1 MKVLLVGDGA
11 REHILA
17 EQLAR
22 SCELSVAM
30 EHRNPG
36 IENFSQKFFIC
47 DFSNIEAIG
56 GWAIR
61 EKIDLALVTSEAAQ
75 AKGLA
80 DALSDAGITP
90 VSPLGSAS
98 AVGENTTYAANLMVE
113 AGIAR
118 PAFAVCKTQ
127 ADVRKAMAAMPHLVM
142 KPAVR
147 VDWKGTRVGDM
158 DFRKKTDIMKEAKLL
173 IKRHGSVL
181 LEEWVEGESF
191 SVQALSDGKSV
202 ALMPPVHAERRA
214 LEKSVGRLTGG
225 MGSYSSGRLLPF
237 MRQSDMDYARN
248 CMEKLIRILRAKG
261 VDYRGPICGRFMVA
275 KQGTVMV
282 DVYATFGGMETLNN
296 LMLLRTQLV
305 EVLTSIAD
313 GSLAPASFL
322 EKATMVKYVVPE
334 GYPDKPKKSRISI
347 DERALWNNG
356 AKAYFDSV
364 DMKPKGIFTT
374 KGRTL
379 AICASGNSL
388 EEAEA
393 KAEAAASSIGGKV
406 WHRKDI
412 GSRDYVGRE
421 VKHVG
426 LLRSGA

>member
-22 SCELSVAM
+22 SCELYVAM
-30 EHRNPG
+30 GRRNPG
-36 IENFSQKFFIC
+36 IEKYSQKFFVC

-75 AKGLA
+75 ARGLA
-80 DALSDAGITP
+80 DALADAGIAP
-90 VSPLGSAS
+90 VSPLSAAS
-98 AVGENTTYAANLMVE
+98 AVGENTAYAANLMVE

-118 PAFAVCKTQ
+118 PEFSVCKTQ
-127 ADVRKAMAAMPHLVM
+127 GDVAKAVAAMQHLVM

-147 VDWKGTRVGDM
+147 VDWKGTRLGDM
-158 DFRKKTDIMKEAKLL
+158 DFRKKTDLIKEAKLL

-181 LEEWVEGESF
+181 LEEWVDGESF
-191 SVQALSDGKSV
+191 SVQALSDGKNI

-214 LEKSVGRLTGG
+214 LEEGGMLTGG
-225 MGSYSSGRLLPF
+225 MGSYSTGKLLPF
-237 MRQSDMDYARN
+237 MRQADMDYARG
-248 CMEKLIRILRAKG
+248 CMEKLVAIMRSKG
-261 VDYRGPICGRFMVA
+261 VDYRGALCGRFMAA
-275 KQGTVMV
+275 KRGTVMV

-313 GSLAPASFL
+313 GSLAPASFQ

-334 GYPDKPKKSRISI
+334 GYPDKPKRSAITV

-356 AKAYFDSV
+356 AKAYFESV
-364 DMKPKGIFTT
+364 DVKPRGTFTT
-374 KGRTL
+374 KERTL
-379 AICASGNSL
+379 AICASGSTL

-406 WHRKDI
+406 VHRKDI
-412 GSRDYVGRE
+412 GGRDYVARE

-426 LLRSGA
+426 MLRSGA